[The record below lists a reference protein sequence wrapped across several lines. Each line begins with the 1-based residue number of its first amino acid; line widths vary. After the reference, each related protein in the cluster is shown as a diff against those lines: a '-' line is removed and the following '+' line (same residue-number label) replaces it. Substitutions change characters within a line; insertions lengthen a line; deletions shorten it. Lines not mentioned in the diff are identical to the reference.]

1 MNEVKENSRE
11 EQLKNNDLTTYQI
24 YLILLGYLTEQND
37 NAQLTQKLIDLLTEL
52 YRRVDKA
59 ESIEKNKEEELKKLK
74 AELDYTKFCYN
85 QQERINLTSNNIM
98 QKLLDE

>member
-1 MNEVKENSRE
+1 ME

-74 AELDYTKFCYN
+74 AELDYPKFCYN